1 MDDKVLPVFL
11 GNQRIST
18 MGTAQFHGGKS
29 AFPGREPCGTDLAE
43 KLSSGTVVPVKE
55 WFGGITAGAG
65 AVIRDVAL
73 RAPADRTDFPAV
85 AFFIVRDEIFVS
97 PVLPEVGNK
106 REFVNPELLVFG
118 GMGIIKS
125 PLLKRDVSA
134 DKTEQPAVL
143 LVKRLNERE

>member
-65 AVIRDVAL
+65 TVVGDIAFGAS
-73 RAPADRTDFPAV
+73 ADRADFLTV
-85 AFFIVRDEIFVS
+85 AFFIVRD
-97 PVLPEVGNK
+97 
-106 REFVNPELLVFG
+106 
-118 GMGIIKS
+118 
-125 PLLKRDVSA
+125 
-134 DKTEQPAVL
+134 
-143 LVKRLNERE
+143 